1 MRSRVKGKAQDKVVN
16 ILLVEDHL
24 PDIVLTKK
32 AFERGNYKSKLHIV
46 RDGEEAMK
54 FLRKEGGYEDRV
66 RPDLILLDINLP
78 KVSGYEVL
86 EHIKKDENLM
96 TIPVI
101 MLTSSEAEQDIS
113 KSYSLYANSYLVK
126 PDSLSKFVEMINKLE
141 GFWFKLVKLHK

>member
-1 MRSRVKGKAQDKVVN
+1 MLKVKSKPQDKKAVN

-46 RDGEEAMK
+46 RDGEEALK
-54 FLRKEGGYEDRV
+54 FLRKEGEYKDII

-78 KVSGYEVL
+78 KISGYEVL
-86 EHIKKDENLM
+86 EHIKKDESLM